1 MGGGHSRNVWVEVY
15 RPNATPL
22 LKVLSSTLPS
32 RSMTLE
38 LDKMIV
44 VIVFN
49 LFYYAILRKRKTSL
63 VYLPSQ

>member
-1 MGGGHSRNVWVEVY
+1 MPHL
-15 RPNATPL
+15 L
-22 LKVLSSTLPS
+22 LKVLSGTLPP

-44 VIVFN
+44 VVVFN
-49 LFYYAILRKRKTSL
+49 LFYYAILRKRETSL

>member
-1 MGGGHSRNVWVEVY
+1 MHSRKVWVEVC

-22 LKVLSSTLPS
+22 LKVLSGTLPP

-44 VIVFN
+44 VVVFN
-49 LFYYAILRKRKTSL
+49 LFYYAILRKRETPL

>member
-1 MGGGHSRNVWVEVY
+1 MHSRKVWVEVC

-22 LKVLSSTLPS
+22 LKVLSGTLPP

-44 VIVFN
+44 VVVFN
-49 LFYYAILRKRKTSL
+49 LFYYAILRKRETSL

>member
-1 MGGGHSRNVWVEVY
+1 MKVY

-22 LKVLSSTLPS
+22 FKVLSSTLPS
-32 RSMTLE
+32 MSMTLE

-63 VYLPSQ
+63 VYLPSR